1 MDTLNNFLFIG
12 LPYAALAVFIV
23 GTIIRYINYGYQ
35 VSSLSSE
42 FLEGRRLFWG
52 SQPFHW
58 GIIFLFLGH
67 LIGFLFPRSVLLW
80 NGHPVRL
87 LIIEVTGFIFGLSA
101 FVGLLNL
108 FIRRITEARLKIVTN
123 KMDLLIE
130 IVLLLQIFTGLWVA
144 FNYRWG
150 SSWYASVM
158 SPYLWSIFKFSPD
171 VQSVIALPW
180 MAKLHIIGAYLI
192 VLLFPF
198 TRLVHFLV
206 APLHYIGRPYQIVI
220 WYRDRKTLRN
230 PRSPWV
236 AKYPQ
241 NN

>member
-1 MDTLNNFLFIG
+1 MDTLNSFLFIG
-12 LPYAALAVFIV
+12 LPYAALAIFIA
-23 GTIIRYINYGYQ
+23 GTIFRYTKYGYK

-58 GIIFLFLGH
+58 GILFLFLGH
-67 LIGFLFPRSVLLW
+67 LIGFLIPRSILLW

-87 LIIEVTGFIFGLSA
+87 LLLEITGFIFGLSA
-101 FVGLLNL
+101 FIGLVNL
-108 FIRRITEARLKIVTN
+108 FVRRITEPRLKVVTN
-123 KMDLLIE
+123 KMDILIE
-130 IVLLLQIFTGLWVA
+130 LILLLQIFVGLYIA

-158 SPYLWSIFKFSPD
+158 APYLWSIFKFNPD
-171 VQSVIALPW
+171 IQAIVALPW
-180 MAKLHIIGAYLI
+180 MVKLHIIGAYLI

-220 WYRDRKTLRN
+220 WYRDRKSIRN
-230 PRSPWV
+230 PQSPWV
-236 AKYPQ
+236 INYPK